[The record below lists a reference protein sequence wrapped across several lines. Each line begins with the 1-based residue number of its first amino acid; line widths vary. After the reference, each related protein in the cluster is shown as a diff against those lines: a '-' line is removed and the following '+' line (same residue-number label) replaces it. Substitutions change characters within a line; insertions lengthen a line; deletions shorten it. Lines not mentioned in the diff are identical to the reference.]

1 MRVVLSAILFVVL
14 GVGAYFLVT
23 KMPLIRLYQDCY
35 NTAYEVINEKGI
47 ITRMAWTTEQ
57 EICVGRKQILL
68 KSTEC
73 FKSTDA
79 VTEMSAAEKDFLKT
93 AAERLARG
101 TETIDQLIAEHN
113 KRCMYPNTV
122 LQYDGQSNTWF

>member
-1 MRVVLSAILFVVL
+1 MRVVLSAIIFVVIGTGIYL
-14 GVGAYFLVT
+14 LVV
-23 KMPLIRLYQDCY
+23 KMPLIRMYQDCY
-35 NTAYEVINEKGI
+35 NTAYQVVNEKGI

-57 EICVGRKQILL
+57 EVCIVRKQILL
-68 KSTEC
+68 KATAC

-79 VTEMSAAEKDFLKT
+79 VTQTSATEKVILKSAAERF
-93 AAERLARG
+93 AAG

-122 LQYDGQSNTWF
+122 LQYDSHTNTWF